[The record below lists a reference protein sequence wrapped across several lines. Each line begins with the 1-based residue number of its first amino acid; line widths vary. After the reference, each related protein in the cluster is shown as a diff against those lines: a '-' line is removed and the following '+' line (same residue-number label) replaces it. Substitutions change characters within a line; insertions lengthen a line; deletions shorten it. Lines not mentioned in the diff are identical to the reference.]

1 MADAAAVEHDGA
13 VAVGDAAPELGDAA
27 AAPAELSARLPT
39 GVTAAEFADSSP
51 AVQALILARAA
62 VVFAD
67 EFAASQLPLPPPD
80 VRVSLPTGVTSADF
94 ANATAGVKQI
104 IRGAST
110 VTKKRAHDDVG
121 SVVARSAAELQARL
135 LTTGH
140 LGDRLQDELLAAV
153 SHPSAKGPLSVKTPK
168 RSGRWCSASCRCERA
183 ALVLL
188 LSALTGG
195 VLVLPLDD

>member
-13 VAVGDAAPELGDAA
+13 VAVGGAAPELGDAA

-121 SVVARSAAELQARL
+121 SVVARSAA
-135 LTTGH
+135 
-140 LGDRLQDELLAAV
+140 
-153 SHPSAKGPLSVKTPK
+153 
-168 RSGRWCSASCRCERA
+168 ASCRPDYSPPGT
-183 ALVLL
+183 LVTVCKT
-188 LSALTGG
+188 SCWQRSVTPAPRVRCQSRRQKGQAGG
-195 VLVLPLDD
+195 VLHHVAVSVQL